1 MLWIAFAIVSW
12 RTPSRKLIISW
23 SITESSFNPRS
34 QRSKSIV
41 SRVSWLVLNVSA
53 AQMSFHWAS
62 AGVSSSAL
70 METGG
75 LFLFLF
81 LPQRMTVKTHTTT
94 MDTECPVGS
103 FMSHLL

>member
-12 RTPSRKLIISW
+12 RTPSRKLIISC
-23 SITESSFNPRS
+23 SITEISFNPRS

-62 AGVSSSAL
+62 AGVSFSSAL

-75 LFLFLF
+75 LFLFF
-81 LPQRMTVKTHTTT
+81 APKNDNKSDVTT
-94 MDTECPVGS
+94 MDTV
-103 FMSHLL
+103 

>member
-12 RTPSRKLIISW
+12 RTPSRKLIISC

-62 AGVSSSAL
+62 AGVSFSSAL

-75 LFLFLF
+75 LFLV
-81 LPQRMTVKTHTTT
+81 LPQKTTVKADITT
-94 MDTECPVGS
+94 MDTKCCVGS